1 MQPSTLSKV
10 PDHYRGVWVRNLLE
24 TPTQRD
30 TTTFVRWMQ
39 TSQWHA
45 DVRVPAAARTPGVPA
60 SATTLAQRVSQQ
72 GFSGVTEVTH
82 DGTNEICT
90 WHRRYDFLPPRPDA
104 DTGTMVFETPHR
116 VIERG
121 IHSEYLE
128 VWERLPESMGA
139 CIALAGR
146 TITGADNG
154 ERLFLTGKCVMR
166 VQPWAE
172 CEISFGHLVDG
183 VWRVERSLVPELE
196 GLAIPLVMTR
206 LDLDTAEVHI
216 GNQLSAWSVLEWSDA
231 P

>member
-1 MQPSTLSKV
+1 MPPIAFPRV
-10 PDHYRGVWVRNLLE
+10 PDHYRGVWARTLLE
-24 TPTQRD
+24 TPTLHD

-45 DVRVPAAARTPGVPA
+45 DLRVPAPARTPGSPA

-72 GFSGVTEVTH
+72 GFCGITEVTH
-82 DGTNEICT
+82 DGVHEVCT

-104 DTGTMVFETPHR
+104 DTGTMVFETPDR

-128 VWERLPESMGA
+128 VWERVPESVGA

-154 ERLFLTGKCVMR
+154 ERLLVTGACVMR

-172 CEISFGHLVDG
+172 CEIFFGHVSEG
-183 VWRVERSLVPELE
+183 VWQVERSLVPERE
-196 GLAIPLVMTR
+196 GLAVPLAMTR

-216 GNQLSAWSVLEWSDA
+216 GNQQSAWSVLEWTDA